1 MVTEI
6 DYLTKWQQ
14 VLSSIRMEIGKTSFE
29 TWFSKIHYKSTKNGV
44 IYLCVDGYVAKD
56 WITSRYLFV
65 LEQKFSELCGS
76 PHQICLIVKEK
87 ASDYLAGYS
96 VVRERPA
103 IPYGEVSM
111 PPMPPDS
118 PKFRFVSPSFF
129 EAEDKQS
136 EAKQED
142 SFRSQP
148 LDPRYT
154 FETFVIGESNRF
166 AHAACYAVGQ
176 TPGKAYNPLYIYG
189 GVGLGKTHLLHAIGQ
204 QIVKNHP
211 SFNVVYVSCEQFTNE
226 LIDSIRE
233 EKTQAFRDHYRTCD
247 VLLIDDIQFLAG
259 KERTQ
264 EELFHTFN
272 ALYSFHKQIILSSDC
287 PPKYIPALT
296 ERLRSRFE
304 WGLITDIHAPDYETR
319 MAILTRKILSDSLL
333 IPSEVS
339 EYLAEHIQSNI
350 RELEGALIR
359 LVAYSQVS
367 CKPITLELT
376 REAFSDILPPETKL
390 SLSAPKALTIRSIQE
405 QVCTYFNLDLQEFL
419 SKKRNRKLVLP
430 RHIAMYLCRTLTDYS
445 LPVIGQEFGGRD
457 HSTVVYAVKKIED
470 TKSTPEVKKA
480 LRILKQKL
488 APVSNASSK

>member
-1 MVTEI
+1 MATEI
-6 DYLTKWQQ
+6 DYRIKWQQ
-14 VLSSIRMEIGKTSFE
+14 VLSSIRTEIGKTSFE
-29 TWFSKIHYKSTKNGV
+29 TWFSKINYKSTHDGV

-56 WITSRYLFV
+56 WISSRYLSV
-65 LEQKFSELCGS
+65 LEQKFSDLCGT

-87 ASDYLAGYS
+87 ASDFLSGYS

-103 IPYGEVSM
+103 VPYGEVSM
-111 PPMPPDS
+111 PSASTDFS
-118 PKFRFVSPSFF
+118 STTWSF
-129 EAEDKQS
+129 S
-136 EAKQED
+136 EAAEKTNEKKPED
-142 SFRSQP
+142 LFHSQP

-204 QIVKNHP
+204 QILKNHP
-211 SFNVVYVSCEQFTNE
+211 SFQVVYVSCEQFTNE

-287 PPKYIPALT
+287 PPKYIPSLT

-350 RELEGALIR
+350 RELEGALTR

-367 CKPITLELT
+367 CKPITLELA
-376 REAFSDILPPETKL
+376 REAFADILPPEANA
-390 SLSAPKALTIRSIQE
+390 SLAAPSLLTIRSIQE
-405 QVCTYFNLDLQEFL
+405 QVCTYFKLDLQEFL

-457 HSTVVYAVKKIED
+457 HSTVVYALKKIED
-470 TKSTPEVKKA
+470 TKTTPEVKKA
-480 LRILKQKL
+480 LRILNQKL
-488 APVSNASSK
+488 TSATNVTSKQ